1 MSAFI
6 ESASVSVVGA
16 SITVNVTGGIDCGQI
31 VSGTAVVID
40 GILVEGVEGTAADGS
55 GLSTLTL
62 AKPWAFADK
71 AAVRM
76 IAFNTF
82 EGMVEAIRRSRE
94 AAQASSDAL
103 TAFDTVLSGTTPT
116 VDIDLNGVIVTVTPY
131 TYLANQSAALIATLE
146 GAETDFAALE
156 ADVASL
162 AADVAAQ
169 QGIVDANL
177 AASNAAASTATT
189 QAGIATTAA
198 DEAADSETAAA
209 ASASTATTQAGI
221 ATTKAGEAAAS
232 AVTADT
238 RADDAEYWAGV
249 AQAAAGSIVGT
260 LSYNGDHSAAGGTFP
275 SVPAEGSAIWR
286 ISAAGTV
293 SGTAFKV
300 NDFIIYDVAATQWRR
315 LSRNDMAISDV
326 SGLQS
331 TIDSIGSEI
340 DAVTADIDA
349 INASLVDIEAMAIIG
364 MMR

>member
-6 ESASVSVVGA
+6 ESASVSIVNGA
-16 SITVNVTGGIDCGQI
+16 SAVTVTGGIDCGQV

-40 GILVEGVEGTAADGS
+40 GILVEGVEGTAANGS
-55 GLSTLTL
+55 GVSTLTL
-62 AKPWAFADK
+62 AKPWAFPDK

-103 TAFDTVLSGTTPT
+103 TAFDTVLSGTTAT
-116 VDIDLNGVIVTVTPY
+116 VDIDLNGVTVTVTPY
-131 TYLANQSAALIATLE
+131 GYLAAQSEALIATLE

-156 ADVASL
+156 TDVASL
-162 AADVAAQ
+162 TADVAAQ

-177 AASNAAASTATT
+177 ATSNAAAATATT
-189 QAGIATTAA
+189 QAGIATTKAG
-198 DEAADSETAAA
+198 EASGSATAAS
-209 ASASTATTQAGI
+209 ASASTATAQAGI

-238 RADDAEYWAGV
+238 RADDSEYWAGV
-249 AQAAAGSIVGT
+249 AQAAAGSVTGS
-260 LSYNGDHSAAGGTFP
+260 LSFNGDHSAAGGTFP
-275 SVPAEGSAIWR
+275 ATPADGSAIWR
-286 ISAAGTV
+286 ISVAGTI

-300 NDFIIYDVAATQWRR
+300 NDFLIYDVTATQWRR

-331 TIDSIGSEI
+331 QLDILAAAIA
-340 DAVTADIDA
+340 DA
-349 INASLVDIEAMAIIG
+349 EALAIIG